1 MPLVGRRCG
10 IVRSHVWWPMPLLCA
25 VLVGGLL
32 GGWALEGEPAPAQA
46 AVSPAGAQEFVVVP
60 SESQVVYRVGE
71 TLIRESNR
79 FNVAVGM
86 TGAVRGTV
94 TIDRANPR
102 ASRISPITVDISQ
115 FQSDSA
121 RRDNAIRQQWLESAR
136 FPTAEFTPTQIEGLP
151 SQYVD
156 GRPLALRITGTL
168 RVRTVSKPT
177 TFDATL
183 TLAGQQLSGR
193 ATTRIQM
200 TDFGFDPP
208 AIFGIL
214 RAQNEVALEFRFI
227 ARPAPAP

>member
-1 MPLVGRRCG
+1 L
-10 IVRSHVWWPMPLLCA
+10 PLLCA
-25 VLVGGLL
+25 VLIGGLI

-46 AVSPAGAQEFVVVP
+46 AASPAGAQEFVIVP

-71 TLIRESNR
+71 TLLRDGNR

-102 ASRISPITVDISQ
+102 ASRISPIAVDIIR
-115 FQSDSA
+115 FQSDSS

-136 FPTAEFTPTQIEGLP
+136 FPTAEFTPAQIEGLP
-151 SQYVD
+151 TQYVD
-156 GRPLALRITGTL
+156 GRQLALRITGML
-168 RVRTVSKPT
+168 KVRNVSKPT

-183 TLAGQQLSGR
+183 TLAGSQLSGK

-214 RAQNEVALEFRFI
+214 RAQNEVELEFRFI
-227 ARPAPAP
+227 ARPASTP

>member
-1 MPLVGRRCG
+1 MK
-10 IVRSHVWWPMPLLCA
+10 SHVVWPLALLCA
-25 VLVGGLL
+25 VLMGGLVE
-32 GGWALEGEPAPAQA
+32 GWALEGEPALAQA
-46 AVSPAGAQEFVVVP
+46 AASPTGAQEFVIVP

-71 TLIRESNR
+71 TLLRDGNR

-102 ASRISPITVDISQ
+102 ASRISPIAVDISQ
-115 FQSDSA
+115 FQSDSS

-168 RVRTVSKPT
+168 KVRNVSKPT
-177 TFDATL
+177 TFDAML
-183 TLAGQQLSGR
+183 MLAGSQLSGK
-193 ATTRIQM
+193 ATTRVQM

-214 RAQNEVALEFRFI
+214 RAQNEVELEFRFS
-227 ARPAPAP
+227 ARPASAP